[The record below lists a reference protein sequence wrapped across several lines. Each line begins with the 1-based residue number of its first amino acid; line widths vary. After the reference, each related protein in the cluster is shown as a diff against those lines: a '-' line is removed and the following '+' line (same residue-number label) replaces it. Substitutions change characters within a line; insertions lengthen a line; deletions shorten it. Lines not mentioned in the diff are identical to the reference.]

1 MANNKQK
8 YSIILDGV
16 NQLGQPISQAG
27 KAINQLE
34 KSTNH
39 ANHELKTFGKTQ
51 KQIAQYRGLQANL
64 KGTETELKAAKIAM
78 AGLRREIGNTDSATK
93 DQKNELR
100 KAERE
105 VKNLTAAFS
114 KQSAQLGGLHKEL
127 KSAGINTEALGAEQ
141 LRLAANTKK
150 ANVAL
155 DAQKRDLKEL
165 KAIETRQAARKA
177 QRGQLLGE
185 AVGVAATAAPVMMAA
200 SKAVDYE
207 SAYIDVQKVT
217 SFQSQAEEDKFK
229 RQMKTLAVQKG
240 MDQVGMT
247 EIVAAAGRSNANM
260 TPEQLL
266 QFADEAAQ
274 MSIAFDVDA
283 KEAGATLATFKAS
296 MGLDGDKALNLA
308 KTSNYL
314 ADSLAN
320 TEAKNIAAVMK
331 RQGATALNAGFN
343 ESEVA
348 ALAGSIFAADGSEE
362 TSATAL
368 KNITTTL
375 TAGYSA
381 TSAQQ
386 EAYSM
391 LGLDADDVAS
401 GMQSDASGTLIEVLQ
416 ALKEAD
422 DVDRSAIISELF
434 GKEIQGSV
442 IKLVKTMD
450 GDQGLIKTLEKA
462 SDSAQKEAKW
472 QDELN
477 RKKGASQFL
486 LDQIGSVFD
495 RVVVALGTSFLPVLE
510 AVTPVIVTAG
520 NGLAEFLEAFP
531 QVGVALGTVVTGI
544 LAFKTAS
551 IGWRLGKNL
560 LGSGKDLLG
569 QRRLSQA
576 TLQTK
581 ASADGA
587 SNALGRLNRRLNQLG
602 QRGGYG
608 GDAGRGRTNRR
619 NQRTRPNKTN
629 RTTYRGKGSRSRF
642 GRLLGMA
649 GSVLP
654 MMPSFVGASGGAT
667 PLETVSNVGAS
678 ALAGA
683 DAVHGISQ
691 MTGMLP
697 KVGKFFGK
705 AMAPLG
711 IAMSAVDFVGA
722 ASTGDTQQI
731 AGSAG
736 SIAGGAIGATL
747 GSVIPVFGTAIGG
760 YVGSELGGVVGE
772 KIGEWFSTNK
782 TEEAPGDDEQR
793 VIKQVTH
800 QQTQAIDQRKVDI
813 HMNLAP
819 TGRPEYDKTFA
830 EDVAHKTAAAF
841 MNLAPSNLNIAI
853 DNSLGGG

>member
-8 YSIILDGV
+8 YSIVLDGV
-16 NQLGQPISQAG
+16 NQLGQPLSQAA
-27 KAINQLE
+27 KAINHLE
-34 KSTNH
+34 TLTSQ
-39 ANHELKTFGKTQ
+39 ANNELKTFGKTQ
-51 KQIAQYRGLQANL
+51 KQIAQYRGLEQNL
-64 KGTETELKAAKIAM
+64 KGTESELKAAKVAM
-78 AGLRREIGNTDSATK
+78 AGLRQEIGRTGVARKEDIAKLKSTQK
-93 DQKNELR
+93 EIDQ
-100 KAERE
+100 
-105 VKNLTAAFS
+105 LTRSLS
-114 KQSAQLGGLHKEL
+114 KQQQQLGGLRNEL
-127 KSAGINTEALGAEQ
+127 KGAGINTQALGAEQ
-141 LRLAANTKK
+141 LRFATNTKK
-150 ANVAL
+150 ASAAL
-155 DAQKRDLKEL
+155 EAQKRDLKEL

-177 QRGQLLGE
+177 QRGQLVGE
-185 AVGVAATAAPVMMAA
+185 AVGVAAAVTPMVMAA
-200 SKAVDYE
+200 GKAVDYE

-217 SFQSQAEEDKFK
+217 SFQSQAEEDRFK
-229 RQMKTLAVQKG
+229 KQMKLLAVQKG

-296 MGLDGDKALNLA
+296 MGLEGDKALSLA

-381 TSAQQ
+381 TTAQQ
-386 EAYSM
+386 EAYTM

-416 ALKEAD
+416 ALKDAD

-462 SDSAQKEAKW
+462 SDTAQKEAKW

-495 RVVVALGTSFLPVLE
+495 RVVVALGASFLPVLE
-510 AVTPVIVTAG
+510 AVTPAIVTVG
-520 NGLAEFLEAFP
+520 NGLAEFLETFP
-531 QVGVALGTVVTGI
+531 QVGMVLGTVATGF
-544 LAFKTAS
+544 AAWKTAS

-560 LGSGKDLLG
+560 LGTGKDLLG

-581 ASADGA
+581 ASVDGV

-602 QRGGYG
+602 QQGGYG
-608 GDAGRGRTNRR
+608 GYESGGRPNRR
-619 NQRTRPNKTN
+619 NQKPRQTKPN
-629 RTTYRGKGSRSRF
+629 RTTYRGSGTRSRF
-642 GRLLGMA
+642 GRLLGLA

-654 MMPSFVGASGGAT
+654 MMPSFSGVPGGPT
-667 PLETVSNVGAS
+667 PLETVLNVGGS

-683 DAVHGISQ
+683 DTLHGLSQ

-711 IAMSAVDFVGA
+711 MALSAVDLVGA
-722 ASTGDTQQI
+722 VSSGDTQQM

-747 GSVIPVFGTAIGG
+747 GSVIPVFGTALGG
-760 YVGSELGGVVGE
+760 YLGSELGGFVGG
-772 KIGEWFSTNK
+772 KIGDWFSTNK
-782 TEEAPGDDEQR
+782 TEELPGEEEQR
-793 VIKQVTH
+793 LIKQVTH
-800 QQTQAIDQRKVDI
+800 QQTQAIDQRKVEI
-813 HMNLAP
+813 NMNLSP
-819 TGRPEYDKTFA
+819 TGRPDYDKTFA
-830 EDVAHKTAAAF
+830 QEVAQKTAAAF
-841 MNLAPSNLNIAI
+841 MNLEPSNLNIAI

>member
-8 YSIILDGV
+8 YSIVLDGV
-16 NQLGQPISQAG
+16 NQLGQPLSQAA

-34 KSTNH
+34 TSTSQ
-39 ANHELKTFGKTQ
+39 ANNELKTFGKTQ
-51 KQIAQYRGLQANL
+51 KQIAQYRGLEQNL
-64 KGTETELKAAKIAM
+64 KGTESELKAAKVAM
-78 AGLRREIGNTDSATK
+78 AGLRQEIGRTGVARKEDIAKLKSTQK
-93 DQKNELR
+93 EIDQ
-100 KAERE
+100 
-105 VKNLTAAFS
+105 LTRS
-114 KQSAQLGGLHKEL
+114 LSRQQQQLGGVGREL
-127 KSAGINTEALGAEQ
+127 KAAGINTKSLSAEQ
-141 LRLAANTKK
+141 LKLELKTKQANR
-150 ANVAL
+150 AL
-155 DAQKRDLKEL
+155 EAQKKDLKEL

-177 QRGQLLGE
+177 QRGQLFGE
-185 AVGVAATAAPVMMAA
+185 AVGVAATAAPMVMAA
-200 SKAVDYE
+200 GKAVDYE

-217 SFQSQAEEDKFK
+217 SFQSQAEEDRFK
-229 RQMKTLAVQKG
+229 KQMKLLAVQKG

-296 MGLDGDKALNLA
+296 MGLEGDKALSLA

-381 TSAQQ
+381 STAQQ
-386 EAYSM
+386 EAYTM

-416 ALKEAD
+416 ALKDAD

-450 GDQGLIKTLEKA
+450 GEQGLIKTLEKA
-462 SDSAQKEAKW
+462 SDTAQKEAKW

-495 RVVVALGTSFLPVLE
+495 RVVVALGASFLPVLE
-510 AVTPVIVTAG
+510 AVTPAIVTVG
-520 NGLAEFLEAFP
+520 NGLAEFLETFP
-531 QVGVALGTVVTGI
+531 QVGMVLGTVVTGI
-544 LAFKTAS
+544 LALKTAS
-551 IGWRLGKNL
+551 IGWKLGKNL

-608 GDAGRGRTNRR
+608 GYEAEG
-619 NQRTRPNKTN
+619 RPNQKPRPTKPN
-629 RTTYRGKGSRSRF
+629 RATHRGSGSRGRF
-642 GRLLGMA
+642 GRLLGLA

-654 MMPSFVGASGGAT
+654 MMPSFAGVPGGPT
-667 PLETVSNVGAS
+667 PLETVSNVGVN

-683 DAVHGISQ
+683 DTLHGLSQ
-691 MTGMLP
+691 ITGMLP

-705 AMAPLG
+705 AVAPLG
-711 IAMSAVDFVGA
+711 MALSAVDLVGA
-722 ASTGDTQQI
+722 VSSGDTQQM

-747 GSVIPVFGTAIGG
+747 GSVIPVFGTALGG
-760 YVGSELGGVVGE
+760 YLGSELGGFVGGT
-772 KIGEWFSTNK
+772 IGDWFSTNK
-782 TEEAPGDDEQR
+782 TEELPGEEEQR
-793 VIKQVTH
+793 LIKQVTH
-800 QQTQAIDQRKVDI
+800 QQTQAIDQRKVEI
-813 HMNLAP
+813 NMNLSP
-819 TGRPEYDKTFA
+819 TGRPDYDKTFA
-830 EDVAHKTAAAF
+830 QEVAQKTAAAF
-841 MNLAPSNLNIAI
+841 MNLEPSNLNIAI

>member
-8 YSIILDGV
+8 YSIVLDGV
-16 NQLGQPISQAG
+16 NQLGQPLSQAA

-34 KSTNH
+34 TSTSQ
-39 ANHELKTFGKTQ
+39 ANNELKTFGKTQ
-51 KQIAQYRGLQANL
+51 KQIAQYRGLEQNL
-64 KGTETELKAAKIAM
+64 KGTESELKAAKVAM
-78 AGLRREIGNTDSATK
+78 AGLRQEIGRTGVARKEDIAKLKSTQK
-93 DQKNELR
+93 EIDQ
-100 KAERE
+100 
-105 VKNLTAAFS
+105 LTRS
-114 KQSAQLGGLHKEL
+114 LNKQQQQLGGVGREL
-127 KSAGINTEALGAEQ
+127 KAAGINTKSLSSEQ
-141 LRLAANTKK
+141 LKLELKTKQANR
-150 ANVAL
+150 AL
-155 DAQKRDLKEL
+155 EAQKKDLKEL
-165 KAIETRQAARKA
+165 KSIETRQAARKA
-177 QRGQLLGE
+177 QRGQLFGE
-185 AVGVAATAAPVMMAA
+185 AVGVAATAAPMVMAA
-200 SKAVDYE
+200 GKAVDYE

-217 SFQSQAEEDKFK
+217 SFQSQAEEDRFK
-229 RQMKTLAVQKG
+229 KQMKLLAVQKG

-266 QFADEAAQ
+266 KFADEAAQ

-296 MGLDGDKALNLA
+296 MGLEGDKALSLA

-381 TSAQQ
+381 TTAQQ
-386 EAYSM
+386 EAYTM

-416 ALKEAD
+416 ALKDAD

-450 GDQGLIKTLEKA
+450 GEQGLIKTLEKA
-462 SDSAQKEAKW
+462 SDTAQKEAKW

-495 RVVVALGTSFLPVLE
+495 RVVVALGASFLPVLE
-510 AVTPVIVTAG
+510 AVTPAIVTVG
-520 NGLAEFLEAFP
+520 NGLAEFLETFP
-531 QVGVALGTVVTGI
+531 QVGMVLGTVVTGI
-544 LAFKTAS
+544 LALKTAS
-551 IGWRLGKNL
+551 IGWKLGKNL

-608 GDAGRGRTNRR
+608 GYEGGGRPNRR
-619 NQRTRPNKTN
+619 NQKPN
-629 RTTYRGKGSRSRF
+629 RTTYRGSSSRSRF
-642 GRLLGMA
+642 GRLLGLA
-649 GSVLP
+649 GSALP
-654 MMPSFVGASGGAT
+654 MMPNFAGAPGGPT
-667 PLETVSNVGAS
+667 PLETVSNVGVS

-683 DAVHGISQ
+683 DTLHGLSQ

-711 IAMSAVDFVGA
+711 MALNAVDLVGA
-722 ASTGDTQQI
+722 VSSGDTQQM

-747 GSVIPVFGTAIGG
+747 GSVIPVFGTALGG
-760 YVGSELGGVVGE
+760 YLGSELGGFVGG
-772 KIGEWFSTNK
+772 KIGDWFSKNK
-782 TEEAPGDDEQR
+782 TEESPGEEEQR
-793 VIKQVTH
+793 LIQQVTH
-800 QQTQAIDQRKVDI
+800 QQTQAIDQRKVEI
-813 HMNLAP
+813 NMNLSP
-819 TGRPEYDKTFA
+819 TGRPDYDKTFA
-830 EDVAHKTAAAF
+830 QEVAQKTAAAF
-841 MNLAPSNLNIAI
+841 MNLEPSNLNIAI

>member
-8 YSIILDGV
+8 YSIVLDGV
-16 NQLGQPISQAG
+16 NQLGQPLSQAA

-34 KSTNH
+34 TSTSQ
-39 ANHELKTFGKTQ
+39 ANNELKTFGKTQ
-51 KQIAQYRGLQANL
+51 KQIAQYRGLEQNL
-64 KGTETELKAAKIAM
+64 KGTESELKAAKVAM
-78 AGLRREIGNTDSATK
+78 AGLRQEIGRTGVARKEDIAKLKSTQK
-93 DQKNELR
+93 EIDQ
-100 KAERE
+100 
-105 VKNLTAAFS
+105 LTRSLS
-114 KQSAQLGGLHKEL
+114 KQQQQLGGVGREL
-127 KSAGINTEALGAEQ
+127 KAAGINTKSLSAEQ
-141 LRLAANTKK
+141 LKLELKTKQANR
-150 ANVAL
+150 AL
-155 DAQKRDLKEL
+155 EAQKKDLKEL
-165 KAIETRQAARKA
+165 KSIETRQAARKA
-177 QRGQLLGE
+177 QRGQLFGE
-185 AVGVAATAAPVMMAA
+185 AVGVAATAAPMVMAA
-200 SKAVDYE
+200 GKAVDYE

-217 SFQSQAEEDKFK
+217 SFQSQAEEDRFK
-229 RQMKTLAVQKG
+229 KQMKLLAVQKG

-283 KEAGATLATFKAS
+283 KEAGATLVTFKAS
-296 MGLDGDKALNLA
+296 MGLEGDKALSLA

-381 TSAQQ
+381 TTAQQ
-386 EAYSM
+386 DAYTM

-416 ALKEAD
+416 ALKDAD

-450 GDQGLIKTLEKA
+450 GEQGLIKTLEKA
-462 SDSAQKEAKW
+462 SDTAQKEAKW

-477 RKKGASQFL
+477 RKKGVSQFL

-495 RVVVALGTSFLPVLE
+495 RVVVALGASFLPVLE
-510 AVTPVIVTAG
+510 AVTPAIVTVG
-520 NGLAEFLEAFP
+520 NGLAEFLETFP
-531 QVGVALGTVVTGI
+531 QVGMVLGTVVTGI
-544 LAFKTAS
+544 LALKTAS
-551 IGWRLGKNL
+551 IGWKLGKNL

-608 GDAGRGRTNRR
+608 GYEGGGRLNHR
-619 NQRTRPNKTN
+619 NQKPN
-629 RTTYRGKGSRSRF
+629 RITYRGSGSRSRF
-642 GRLLGMA
+642 GRLLGLA

-654 MMPSFVGASGGAT
+654 MVSSFAGAQGGST
-667 PLETVSNVGAS
+667 PLETVSNVGVS

-683 DAVHGISQ
+683 DTLHGLSQ

-711 IAMSAVDFVGA
+711 MALNAVDLVGA
-722 ASTGDTQQI
+722 VSSGDTQQM

-747 GSVIPVFGTAIGG
+747 GSVIPVFGTALGG
-760 YVGSELGGVVGE
+760 YLGSELGGFVGG
-772 KIGEWFSTNK
+772 KIGDWFSTNK
-782 TEEAPGDDEQR
+782 TEELPGEQEQR
-793 VIKQVTH
+793 LIKQVTH
-800 QQTQAIDQRKVDI
+800 QQTQAIDQRKVEI
-813 HMNLAP
+813 NMNLTP
-819 TGRPEYDKTFA
+819 TGRPDYDKTLA
-830 EDVAHKTAAAF
+830 QEVAQKTAAAF
-841 MNLAPSNLNIAI
+841 MNIEPSNLNIAI

>member
-8 YSIILDGV
+8 YSIVLDGV
-16 NQLGQPISQAG
+16 NQLGQPLSQAG

-34 KSTNH
+34 TSTSQ
-39 ANHELKTFGKTQ
+39 ANNELKAFGKAQ
-51 KQIAQYRGLQANL
+51 KQIAQYNGLKQSL
-64 KGTETELKAAKIAM
+64 KSTESDLAAAKVTM
-78 AGLRREIGNTDSATK
+78 AGLRQEIGRTGVARKEDIAKLKSTQK
-93 DQKNELR
+93 EIDQ
-100 KAERE
+100 
-105 VKNLTAAFS
+105 LTRSLS
-114 KQSAQLGGLHKEL
+114 KQQQQLSGVGREL
-127 KSAGINTEALGAEQ
+127 KAVGINTKSLGSEQ
-141 LRLAANTKK
+141 LKLELKTKQANRALAA
-150 ANVAL
+150 
-155 DAQKRDLKEL
+155 QKNDLKEL
-165 KAIETRQAARKA
+165 KSIENRQAARKA
-177 QRGQLLGE
+177 QRGQLFGE
-185 AVGVAATAAPVMMAA
+185 AVGVTATVAPMVMAA
-200 SKAVDYE
+200 GKAMDYE

-217 SFQSQAEEDKFK
+217 SFQSQAEEDRFK
-229 RQMKTLAVQKG
+229 KQMKLLAVQKG

-296 MGLDGDKALNLA
+296 MGLEGDKALSLA

-381 TSAQQ
+381 TTAQQ
-386 EAYSM
+386 EAYTM

-416 ALKEAD
+416 ALKDAD

-462 SDSAQKEAKW
+462 SDTAQKEAKW

-510 AVTPVIVTAG
+510 AVTPAIVTVG
-520 NGLAEFLEAFP
+520 NGLAEFLETFP
-531 QVGVALGTVVTGI
+531 QVGMVLGTVVTGI
-544 LAFKTAS
+544 LALKTAS
-551 IGWRLGKNL
+551 IGWKLGKNL

-608 GDAGRGRTNRR
+608 GYEGGGRPNRR
-619 NQRTRPNKTN
+619 NQKPRPTKPN
-629 RTTYRGKGSRSRF
+629 RTTYRGSGSRSRF
-642 GRLLGMA
+642 GRLLGLA

-654 MMPSFVGASGGAT
+654 MVPSFAGASGGPT
-667 PLETVSNVGAS
+667 PLETVSNVGVS

-683 DAVHGISQ
+683 GTLHGLSQ

-711 IAMSAVDFVGA
+711 MALNAVDLVGA
-722 ASTGDTQQI
+722 VSSGDTQQM

-747 GSVIPVFGTAIGG
+747 GSVIPVFGTALGG
-760 YVGSELGGVVGE
+760 YLGSELGGFVGG
-772 KIGEWFSTNK
+772 KIGDWFSKNK
-782 TEEAPGDDEQR
+782 TEESPGEEEQR
-793 VIKQVTH
+793 LIQQVTH
-800 QQTQAIDQRKVDI
+800 QQTQAIDQRKVEI
-813 HMNLAP
+813 NMNLSP
-819 TGRPEYDKTFA
+819 TGRPDYDKTFA
-830 EDVAHKTAAAF
+830 QEVAQKTAAAF
-841 MNLAPSNLNIAI
+841 MNLEPSNLNIAI